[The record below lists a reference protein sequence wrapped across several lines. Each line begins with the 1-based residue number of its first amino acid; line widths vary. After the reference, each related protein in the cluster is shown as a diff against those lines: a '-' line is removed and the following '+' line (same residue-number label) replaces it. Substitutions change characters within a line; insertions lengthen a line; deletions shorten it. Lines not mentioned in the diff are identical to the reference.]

1 MHGEEKKRRER
12 LKELG
17 RRVKRER
24 KREKHRG
31 RKKRETHLI

>member
-1 MHGEEKKRRER
+1 MRGEEKKRRER

-31 RKKRETHLI
+31 RKKRETRLI